1 MPYAEVAVN
10 AAAPIRQT
18 FTYRVP
24 DGLSVAPG
32 QAVYVPFGARTLQ
45 GVVVEVTSE
54 PRYQDARDIE
64 GVIDERPLVTPERI
78 SLASWLSDYY
88 RAPLFDCVSLMLP
101 PGFKRRPQTLLRLA
115 CWAGEAPSDLTEAE
129 RAVLDALR
137 EREEAES
144 EEFKR
149 SLKDVRGAAR
159 AIASL
164 VRRGLVARTYRLAR
178 PVVQPRVVAHLMLL
192 LAPDEVRSRS
202 AALRNDG
209 SQRALRRATV
219 LDALADEGSLPLSRA
234 RALGLTPATL
244 RDFEAEGVV
253 AREDVTLVRD
263 PLAGRE
269 YERKPAADLTA
280 DQGRAAAE
288 IIAALD
294 ASRGPDARSAFL
306 LHGVT
311 GSGKTEVYL
320 AAIEHAAALGKR
332 AIVLVPE
339 ISLTP
344 QTVRRFGERFPGEVA
359 VMHSDLS
366 LGEHFDMWHAVRDG
380 QYRIV
385 IGPRGALFAPQPD
398 LGLVVIDEE
407 HEWTYKQQEGSPRY
421 HARKAAEE
429 LCARTGATLVLGS
442 ATPDVESHFRA
453 SAKAYRLLE
462 LSQRLIRDGG
472 VVRPAPLPQVEVVD
486 LREELKAGNRSIF
499 SRTLARSVRT
509 ALDAGEQVMLF
520 LNRRGA
526 ASFVQC
532 RDCGHVPECRSC
544 AVALTYHESL
554 DRLVCHYCHRR
565 SSLPGTCPEC
575 GGSRLRQVGIG
586 TEKVEAAAQREFTG
600 ARTLRWDSDVTR
612 GRDAHEAILSRFVAH
627 EADILVGTQ
636 MIAKGLDIP
645 LVTLVGVISADIALH
660 LPDFRAGERT
670 FQLLEQVAGRAGRGP
685 KGGRVVVQT
694 YTPDHY
700 AIEAMSTHDYHALY
714 SREIE
719 NRRRLGYPPFGR
731 LVRLTYAHTNAD
743 YSREQAAAMARGLR
757 KECARLGLPNIDV
770 LGPSPAYVP
779 RIRGRWRW
787 NIVVRG
793 DDPTAILRDEP
804 LPRGWTLDVD
814 PISVL

>member
-10 AAAPIRQT
+10 ATAPIRQT

-24 DGLSVAPG
+24 DELTVAVG

-45 GVVVEVTSE
+45 GIVVEVTAE

-64 GVIDERPLVTPERI
+64 AVIDERPLATPERM

-101 PGFKRRPQTLLRLA
+101 PGFKRRPQTFLRLA
-115 CWAGEAPSDLTEAE
+115 FWAGDTPNDLNDAE
-129 RAVLDALR
+129 RVVLDALR
-137 EREEAES
+137 EREQS
-144 EEFKR
+144 ETEELKR
-149 SLKDVRGAAR
+149 SLKGVRGVAR
-159 AIASL
+159 AIGSL
-164 VRRGLVARTYRLAR
+164 IRRGLVARTYQLAR
-178 PVVQPRVVAHLMLL
+178 PAVQPRVVAHLTLRL
-192 LAPDEVRSRS
+192 SADEARGR
-202 AALRNDG
+202 AAELREDG
-209 SQRALRRATV
+209 SQRAGRRATV
-219 LDALADEGSLPLSRA
+219 LDALAEEGSLPLSRA

-244 RDFEAEGVV
+244 RDFEAEGVA
-253 AREDVTLVRD
+253 AREDVTLLRD

-269 YERKPAADLTA
+269 YEHKPAAELTA

-294 ASRGPDARSAFL
+294 AAPKPDARRAFL

-320 AAIEHAAALGKR
+320 DAIGHAASLGKR

-359 VMHSDLS
+359 VMHSGLS

-429 LCARTGATLVLGS
+429 LCARTGAVLVLGS

-453 SAKAYRLLE
+453 SANAYRLLE
-462 LSQRLIRDGG
+462 LPQRLIQSDGG
-472 VVRPAPLPQVEVVD
+472 VKPGPLPEVEVVD

-499 SRTLARSVRT
+499 SRTLARSVRA

-544 AVALTYHESL
+544 AVALTYHESAG
-554 DRLVCHYCHRR
+554 RLVCHYCHRR
-565 SSLPGTCPEC
+565 SPLPDTCPEC

-586 TEKVEAAAQREFTG
+586 TERVEEAAQREFPG

-612 GRDAHEAILSRFVAH
+612 GRDQHEVILSRFVAH

-685 KGGRVVVQT
+685 KGGRVIVQT

-700 AIEAMSTHDYHALY
+700 AIEAMAAHDYHALY
-714 SREIE
+714 AQEIE
-719 NRRRLGYPPFGR
+719 NRRRMGYPPFGR

-743 YSREQAAAMARGLR
+743 YSREQAATMARSLR
-757 KECARLGLPNIDV
+757 EECARLGLPNVDV

-787 NIVVRG
+787 NVVIRG
-793 DDPTAILRDEP
+793 DDPAAILSDEP
-804 LPRGWTLDVD
+804 LPRGWALDVD